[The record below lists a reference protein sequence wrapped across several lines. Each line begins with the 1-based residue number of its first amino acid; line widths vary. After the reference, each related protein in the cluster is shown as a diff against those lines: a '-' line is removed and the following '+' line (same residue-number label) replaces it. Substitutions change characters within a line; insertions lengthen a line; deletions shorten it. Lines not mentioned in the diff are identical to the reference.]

1 MHFDLRQSARVL
13 ISCILIFL
21 FAIPPSLLAQAHI
34 VSPADLQKEVLASSQ
49 GRQLNVDKV
58 KQLFSTPAA
67 EKALKSAGMNA
78 QQVKAAVAT
87 LSDAELAQLAS
98 RADKVQHDLA
108 AGNLTDR
115 DLLIIVILIA
125 ALVLIIVAVR

>member
-13 ISCILIFL
+13 VSCILIFL
-21 FAIPPSLLAQAHI
+21 FAVPPSLLAQAHI

-58 KQLFSTPAA
+58 KQLFSTPATVYFLQGNLEA
-67 EKALKSAGMNA
+67 ALKSAGMNA

-87 LSDAELAQLAS
+87 LSDAELA
-98 RADKVQHDLA
+98 
-108 AGNLTDR
+108 
-115 DLLIIVILIA
+115 
-125 ALVLIIVAVR
+125 